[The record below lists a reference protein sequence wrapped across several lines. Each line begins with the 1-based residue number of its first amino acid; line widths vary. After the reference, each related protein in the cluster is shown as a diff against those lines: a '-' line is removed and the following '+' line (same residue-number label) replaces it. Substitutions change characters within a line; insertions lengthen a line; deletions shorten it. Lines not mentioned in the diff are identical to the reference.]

1 MNQII
6 QEILSKIVPELEP
19 LIINIVEQVLNGLLS
34 KAEKEPGSQLHVD
47 QLRAGLDELNKR
59 RDHHGR

>member
-1 MNQII
+1 VNQII

-34 KAEKEPGSQLHVD
+34 KAENERGGKLHAD
-47 QLRAGLDELNKR
+47 DLRAGLEELR
-59 RDHHGR
+59 SRHGR